1 VGALIK
7 TSRYLQSVHSALSE
21 GARTQ
26 LDLALSGDALA
37 ARRLMI
43 VAPRRLR
50 GHIASLAY
58 YLKTRNP
65 AYREILKGVWSD
77 DTRHLLV
84 AHWPQ
89 QTLRRMLMRAEFPRP
104 DLSGPVTI
112 YRAVA
117 NVPVKKAAS
126 GLCWSLSRERTTAE
140 AIRAEA
146 ANARILLASIDPVD
160 IIYWGN
166 GRDEGEVVPRH
177 PIEAFLVESVAHE
190 RAPASVTSSLAQS
203 PVGRGAAARVRARR

>member
-1 VGALIK
+1 MK
-7 TSRYLQSVHSALSE
+7 TSRYLQSVHGALAE
-21 GARTQ
+21 GARAQ

-43 VAPRRLR
+43 VAPRRMR

-58 YLKTRNP
+58 HLKTRNP
-65 AYREILKGVWSD
+65 AYREILKGVWVA
-77 DTRHLLV
+77 DTRHLLT

-89 QTLRRMLMRAEFPRP
+89 QTLRRMLARAEFPRP

-117 NVPVKKAAS
+117 NVPVKKAAA
-126 GLCWSLSRERTTAE
+126 GLCWSLSRERAAAE
-140 AIRAEA
+140 AINADA
-146 ANARILLASIDPVD
+146 ANARILQARIEPTD

-166 GRDEGEVVPRH
+166 SRGEEEVVPRH
-177 PIEAFLVESVAHE
+177 AIEGFLVESVSTE
-190 RAPASVTSSLAQS
+190 RPPANVTSSLAQS
-203 PVGRGAAARVRARR
+203 QVGRSATARVRTRHRA